1 MTYLTNSYSEPTK
14 QSTSQQHRQIVT
26 LTGYAIYPSSLSL
39 AKQYLFKAQDK
50 GLVRSSQDFGTG
62 LSALLSA
69 GMVKASEYNVKYVKP
84 RHIKEGWTEILSVGG
99 GNCPPHNCV
108 ARSVL
113 NRVEDLKV
121 SLPRFS
127 DVLKIIRKDM

>member
-1 MTYLTNSYSEPTK
+1 MSLGKRYLLKN
-14 QSTSQQHRQIVT
+14 
-26 LTGYAIYPSSLSL
+26 
-39 AKQYLFKAQDK
+39 QDK
-50 GLVRSSQDFGTG
+50 GLVRSSQDFATG

-84 RHIKEGWTEILSVGG
+84 HHIKEGWTEILSVGG
-99 GNCPPHNCV
+99 GNCPPHDCV

-127 DVLKIIRKDM
+127 DVLKVIRKAK